1 MCAPLKSLRSI
12 LPVIRHHHEKMDGSG
27 YPDRLTRFDIPLLAR
42 VLQVVDV
49 YDALRTARPY
59 KPALTHEEAK
69 RTMIEEAA
77 RGLWDPN
84 LVPEFFAMLKKK
96 EQAA

>member
-1 MCAPLKSLRSI
+1 M
-12 LPVIRHHHEKMDGSG
+12 
-27 YPDRLTRFDIPLLAR
+27 
-42 VLQVVDV
+42 LQVVDV

-69 RTMIEEAA
+69 HTMLDEANQ
-77 RGLWDPN
+77 GLWDPN

>member
-1 MCAPLKSLRSI
+1 
-12 LPVIRHHHEKMDGSG
+12 
-27 YPDRLTRFDIPLLAR
+27 
-42 VLQVVDV
+42 
-49 YDALRTARPY
+49 
-59 KPALTHEEAK
+59 LTHEEAK

-77 RGLWDPN
+77 GGLWDPN

>member
-1 MCAPLKSLRSI
+1 
-12 LPVIRHHHEKMDGSG
+12 
-27 YPDRLTRFDIPLLAR
+27 
-42 VLQVVDV
+42 VVDV

-59 KPALTHEEAK
+59 KPALNHEEAM
-69 RTMIEEAA
+69 RTMLDESNS
-77 RGLWDPN
+77 GLWDPN